1 YFSRVWNPVWTC
13 PDGFTW
19 IEALRDP
26 ETIGCHVALTP
37 TWSETAEFA
46 DYVLPMGHASER
58 HDTQSYETH
67 AARWLSFRQPV
78 QRVAMDKLGHDYT
91 DTRDANPGDV
101 WEENEFWFELSW
113 RIDPDGELGI
123 RQYFESPYRPGEKIT
138 VDEYYQ
144 WMFENSVPGLPEKA
158 AEQGMS
164 PLQYMRRYGAVE
176 VDTDVYRADERV
188 PSDAALANTEEDSQ
202 GVLRKPTSLD
212 SVPPLV
218 GEAGSGSVRVR
229 RDDGAVTAGWPTPSR
244 SRELAS
250 ATMADWGWPGHTSPG
265 YSRSHVARGNV
276 DLEAGERVLVPTF
289 RLPTLVHTRTN
300 NAKYLNEISNTHPLW
315 LISTDA
321 ERYGVVTD
329 DLVRLVTEIGYFV
342 ARVWVTEGI
351 RPGVCGLSH
360 HMGRW
365 RLHPGEGSRWVS
377 G

>member
-1 YFSRVWNPVWTC
+1 RCDGRLASHVWRSACSGDRGGWQVARALWFVLALTGSIGTEGGTSPNGWNKLVAHGPGTPEPHEHWNELAWPAEYPLATNEMGFLLPHFLQEGRGTLDVYFSRVWNPVWTC

-46 DYVLPMGHASER
+46 DYVLPLGHASER

-218 GEAGSGSVRVR
+218 GEAGSVAVRH
-229 RDDGAVTAGWPTPSR
+229 DDGSVTAGWPTPSR
-244 SRELAS
+244 KLELFS
-250 ATMADWGWPGHTSPG
+250 TTMADWGWPEHTTPG
-265 YSRSHVARGNV
+265 YIRSHV
-276 DLEAGERVLVPTF
+276 
-289 RLPTLVHTRTN
+289 
-300 NAKYLNEISNTHPLW
+300 
-315 LISTDA
+315 
-321 ERYGVVTD
+321 
-329 DLVRLVTEIGYFV
+329 
-342 ARVWVTEGI
+342 
-351 RPGVCGLSH
+351 
-360 HMGRW
+360 
-365 RLHPGEGSRWVS
+365 
-377 G
+377 